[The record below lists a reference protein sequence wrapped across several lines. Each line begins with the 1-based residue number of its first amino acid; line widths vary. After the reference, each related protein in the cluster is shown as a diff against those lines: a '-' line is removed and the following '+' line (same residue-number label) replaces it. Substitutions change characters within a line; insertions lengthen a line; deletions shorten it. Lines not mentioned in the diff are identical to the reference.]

1 LRKESRELEKAIE
14 KEEKL
19 TALYNDERLRIN
31 YFWLVGKK
39 ELEDKQAELRNK
51 EREFADLEEKHQIE
65 IKIWKQRIKHLVF
78 QNLDQLTQLKKDAQ
92 ITLKN
97 TEDEHRINERELK
110 QDLRA
115 LKVQKKE
122 QEMRQKEY
130 LNALTKDKN
139 KEMTS
144 IRNEFERISKEI

>member
-1 LRKESRELEKAIE
+1 
-14 KEEKL
+14 
-19 TALYNDERLRIN
+19 
-31 YFWLVGKK
+31 
-39 ELEDKQAELRNK
+39 
-51 EREFADLEEKHQIE
+51 
-65 IKIWKQRIKHLVF
+65 
-78 QNLDQLTQLKKDAQ
+78 
-92 ITLKN
+92 LKN

-115 LKVQKKE
+115 LKVKKKE

-139 KEMTS
+139 KEMTA